1 MGELEFWIAV
11 LATILFSYFAIV
23 SLYAALKSYRDEEEV
38 EFDEA
43 FSYGDGIFAFIGL
56 FFSFV
61 LWVSEKIF
69 APKYQLLVFRI
80 VAILTSV
87 VMVGVIYL
95 FWYLYFNFK

>member
-1 MGELEFWIAV
+1 MEFWIAV